1 MRRFFITGVGTGVGK
16 TFVTRILV
24 HQLTAL
30 GRRISAIKPVVTGYS
45 DDDPESDPALI
56 LRSLGQSPTSEAIA
70 AISPWRFAAPLSP
83 HLAAHREDRSIDLG
97 DVIAFCRAARKEA
110 VDFQL
115 VEGVGGVMSPI
126 APRRTCLDWILD
138 LKEPVILVTG
148 TYLGAIS
155 HTLTALHV
163 LRGSGAEIRGLV
175 VSESSESAGLEDTAE
190 TLSQFGGRNLPL
202 FALPRLAGLDSDQ
215 WRAVPPL
222 AALCLA
228 DPDQYHPDD
237 F

>member
-30 GRRISAIKPVVTGYS
+30 GRRVSAIKPVVTGYA

-56 LRSLGQSPTSEAIA
+56 LRSLGQTPTAAAIA

-97 DVIAFCRAARKEA
+97 DVIAFCREAGKEA
-110 VDFQL
+110 VDFRL
-115 VEGVGGVMSPI
+115 VEGVGGIMSPI
-126 APRRTCLDWILD
+126 APSQTCLDWISD
-138 LKEPVILVTG
+138 LKEPVILATG

-155 HTLTALHV
+155 HTLTALAV
-163 LRGSGAEIRGLV
+163 LRASGAEIRGIV
-175 VSESSESAGLEDTAE
+175 VSESSESAGLEDMVE

-202 FALPRLAGLDSDQ
+202 FALPRLAGLDSEG
-215 WRAVPPL
+215 WRAIPPL

-228 DPDQYHPDD
+228 DPDQYD
-237 F
+237 